1 MGNTWK
7 CKEIWGNAGKHQ
19 VNKENTWKHKKGHP
33 EYNCGWPLAVIS
45 EIPALYVPD
54 TDAGWRSCRCV
65 CEPARSEQWDKAQ
78 LCWARNSEKS
88 SVLLSAL
95 LRITFSSA

>member
-33 EYNCGWPLAVIS
+33 ELNSGWP
-45 EIPALYVPD
+45 
-54 TDAGWRSCRCV
+54 
-65 CEPARSEQWDKAQ
+65 
-78 LCWARNSEKS
+78 
-88 SVLLSAL
+88 
-95 LRITFSSA
+95 